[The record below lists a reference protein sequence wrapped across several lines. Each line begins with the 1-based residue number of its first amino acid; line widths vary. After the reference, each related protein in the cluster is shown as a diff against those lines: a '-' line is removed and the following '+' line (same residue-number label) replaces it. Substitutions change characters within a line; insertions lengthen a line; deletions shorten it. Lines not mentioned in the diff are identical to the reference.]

1 MFSSCQASIGSSPS
15 SLQII
20 LTSASQGC
28 SPCCPPCTGA
38 QWAGGA
44 SVTSAGC
51 CLYGELPLAGSWRPT
66 PPAVPAPP
74 RLPCRCWYVGGALG
88 HTRPLR
94 APPAVTAVGH
104 AATAPPSPARRS
116 ASRMQKEVTARFTL
130 WSYPGKCVRGTALR
144 GEPGHKAS
152 RTELLTVERGCGSS
166 PSLPRWHHGGM
177 VDGLFSERADTLYS
191 E

>member
-1 MFSSCQASIGSSPS
+1 MFSSCHASIGSSPS

-51 CLYGELPLAGSWRPT
+51 CPCGELTLAWSWRPT

-74 RLPCRCWYVGGALG
+74 RLPCRCWYVEERWGTRGPYALLL
-88 HTRPLR
+88 PV
-94 APPAVTAVGH
+94 PAAGH
-104 AATAPPSPARRS
+104 AATAPPPPARRS

-130 WSYPGKCVRGTALR
+130 WSYPGKRVRGAALR

-177 VDGLFSERADTLYS
+177 VDGLFSERAD
-191 E
+191 